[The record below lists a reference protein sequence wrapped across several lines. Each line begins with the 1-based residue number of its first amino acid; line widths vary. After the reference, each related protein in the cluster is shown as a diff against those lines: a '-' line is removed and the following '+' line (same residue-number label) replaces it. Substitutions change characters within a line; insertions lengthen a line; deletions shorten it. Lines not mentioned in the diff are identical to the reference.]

1 MSADRTA
8 LGGDVADAGTEQKRQ
23 RGDGVDEVGALVV
36 DADDDSDDRDPAV
49 VVNRP
54 PVPCSDWDAY
64 GDTTVAEDNPAYDAD
79 DHVVVVAFRHELEAA
94 HPAWDADGAL
104 SLPLECP
111 AYAFPPRRLR
121 RVGHVAEDDAVEG
134 GDDSEADTTPA
145 APVDRLTDEQE
156 ALRERLE
163 ETADVD
169 VEADPDDP
177 EAAVLVVEKLG
188 GEHTIAA
195 DGSVEGGPLADR
207 LADVAGEYLGGE
219 EA

>member
-1 MSADRTA
+1 MSADRNA
-8 LGGDVADAGTEQKRQ
+8 PGGDVPDAGTEQIRQ

-49 VVNRP
+49 VVNLP
-54 PVPCSDWDAY
+54 PVPCSEWDAY

-79 DHVVVVAFRHELEAA
+79 AEVIVVAFRDELEAA
-94 HPAWDADGAL
+94 HPAWDADSAL

-111 AYAFPPRRLR
+111 VYAFPPRRLR
-121 RVGHVAEDDAVEG
+121 RVGHVAEDDAPEDG
-134 GDDSEADTTPA
+134 A
-145 APVDRLTDEQE
+145 AEETDPTDRLTDAQA

-169 VEADPDDP
+169 VEADPDDS

-188 GEHTIAA
+188 AEHTIAA
-195 DGSVEGGPLADR
+195 DGSVEGGPLTDR
-207 LADVAGEYLGGE
+207 LEDVAGEYLGGE
-219 EA
+219 GE